1 MAGTPA
7 WPAGTVLGALTSNEG
22 GTEGPEGEGVKSG
35 RHLARGGRLAFMAV
49 AVLAVALTAVVVGV
63 AGNTADSVPRAA
75 AHDRA
80 VALLNKVVLP
90 AGAVRRTR
98 APTALLDWPDRGGSA
113 TVVRMSRFWT
123 VPGGTALEVQHAL
136 GALQP
141 NDLHPDG
148 RSYAGG
154 AGPEQEVY
162 GLRYAAAPEGV
173 VVLSAALVGPRV
185 VGVRADVE
193 VTYHPLRGRR
203 ERVPDGDTTALVE
216 VVDGRLPRP
225 LSSISLRGPD
235 SRRLA
240 DLVNALQVA
249 ADGGRTNCPGESLKH
264 RRVTFTGSG
273 PTVVLTD
280 GVCTGLTF
288 RLDGKALPRLK
299 ESGQLDAELRRLAP
313 VR

>member
-1 MAGTPA
+1 MRDGLHP
-7 WPAGTVLGALTSNEG
+7 
-22 GTEGPEGEGVKSG
+22 
-35 RHLARGGRLAFMAV
+35 RHGGRLAFVAV
-49 AVLAVALTAVVVGV
+49 AVLGVALTAVVVGV
-63 AGNTADSVPRAA
+63 PGDTADSVPRAA
-75 AHDRA
+75 AHDQA
-80 VALLNKVVLP
+80 AALLTKVVLP

-98 APTALLDWPDRGGSA
+98 APTALLDWPDRAGST
-113 TVVRMSRFWT
+113 TVVRLSRFWT
-123 VPGGTALEVQHAL
+123 VPAGTAPEVQHAL

-141 NDLHPDG
+141 NDLQPDG

-162 GLRYAAAPEGV
+162 GLRYAAAPEAE
-173 VVLSAALVGPRV
+173 VVLLAALVGPGV

-193 VTYHPLRGRR
+193 VTYHPLRSRR
-203 ERVPDGDTTALVE
+203 ERVPNGDTTALVE
-216 VVDGRLPRP
+216 VVDSRLPRP

-249 ADGGRTNCPGESLKH
+249 ANVRANCPSESLKH

-288 RLDGKALPRLK
+288 SLDGQARPRLQA
-299 ESGQLDAELRRLAP
+299 SSQLDAELYRLAP
-313 VR
+313 MRCQPRRPGPPGPAAQQPARC

>member
-1 MAGTPA
+1 VSDGLDP
-7 WPAGTVLGALTSNEG
+7 
-22 GTEGPEGEGVKSG
+22 
-35 RHLARGGRLAFMAV
+35 RHGGRLAFMAV

-63 AGNTADSVPRAA
+63 PGNTADSVPRVAAQDRAA
-75 AHDRA
+75 A
-80 VALLNKVVLP
+80 LLDKVVLP
-90 AGAVRRTR
+90 AGAVRRSR
-98 APTALLDWPDRGGSA
+98 APTALLDWPDHAGST
-113 TVVRMSRFWT
+113 TVVRLSRFWT

-148 RSYAGG
+148 HSYAGG
-154 AGPEQEVY
+154 AGPEQEIY
-162 GLRYAAAPEGV
+162 GLRYAADPQAV

-185 VGVRADVE
+185 VGVRADAE

-203 ERVPDGDTTALVE
+203 ERVPDGDTTALVQ

-235 SRRLA
+235 SRRLV

-249 ADGGRTNCPGESLKH
+249 AVGGRTNCPGESLKH

-288 RLDGKALPRLK
+288 SLDGKALPRLK

>member
-1 MAGTPA
+1 MALA
-7 WPAGTVLGALTSNEG
+7 VLG
-22 GTEGPEGEGVKSG
+22 
-35 RHLARGGRLAFMAV
+35 
-49 AVLAVALTAVVVGV
+49 VALTAVVVGV
-63 AGNTADSVPRAA
+63 PGDTADSVSRAA
-75 AHDRA
+75 AHDQA
-80 VALLNKVVLP
+80 AALLNKVVLP
-90 AGAVRRTR
+90 AGAVRLTR
-98 APTALLDWPDRGGSA
+98 APTALMDSPDRAGST
-113 TVVRMSRFWT
+113 TVVRLSRFWT
-123 VPGGTALEVQHAL
+123 VPAGTALEVQHAL

-141 NDLHPDG
+141 IDLHPDG

-154 AGPEQEVY
+154 PRPEQEVY
-162 GLRYAAAPEGV
+162 GLRYAATPQAV
-173 VVLSAALVGPRV
+173 VVLSAALVGPRI

-193 VTYHPLRGRR
+193 VTYHPLRSRR

-216 VVDGRLPRP
+216 VVDSRSPRP

-273 PTVVLTD
+273 RTVVLTD

-288 RLDGKALPRLK
+288 SLDGKALARLK

>member
-1 MAGTPA
+1 MSDGPY
-7 WPAGTVLGALTSNEG
+7 LRHGA
-22 GTEGPEGEGVKSG
+22 
-35 RHLARGGRLAFMAV
+35 RLAFMSV

-63 AGNTADSVPRAA
+63 PGNTADSVPRAA

-80 VALLNKVVLP
+80 AALLNEVVLP

-98 APTALLDWPDRGGSA
+98 APTALLDWPDHAGST
-113 TVVRMSRFWT
+113 TVVRLSRFWT

-141 NDLHPDG
+141 NDLHLDG
-148 RSYAGG
+148 HSYAGG
-154 AGPEQEVY
+154 AGPEQEIY
-162 GLRYAAAPEGV
+162 GLRYAAAPQAV

-203 ERVPDGDTTALVE
+203 ERVSDGDTTALVQ
-216 VVDGRLPRP
+216 VVDSRLPRP
-225 LSSISLRGPD
+225 LSSISLSGQD

-249 ADGGRTNCPGESLKH
+249 ADGGRTNCPSESLKH

-288 RLDGKALPRLK
+288 SLDGKALPRLK